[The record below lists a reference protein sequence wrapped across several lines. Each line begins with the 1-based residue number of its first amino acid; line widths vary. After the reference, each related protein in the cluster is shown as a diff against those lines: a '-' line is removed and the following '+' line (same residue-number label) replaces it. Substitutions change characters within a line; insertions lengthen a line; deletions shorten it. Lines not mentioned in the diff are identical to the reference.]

1 MDIQTHLKYVK
12 AWPIHIQMLFDPGN
26 AKVLC
31 NQYANIC
38 MWK

>member
-1 MDIQTHLKYVK
+1 MDIQTNLKYVK
-12 AWPIHIQMLFDPGN
+12 AWPIQMLFDPGN

-38 MWK
+38 VWK